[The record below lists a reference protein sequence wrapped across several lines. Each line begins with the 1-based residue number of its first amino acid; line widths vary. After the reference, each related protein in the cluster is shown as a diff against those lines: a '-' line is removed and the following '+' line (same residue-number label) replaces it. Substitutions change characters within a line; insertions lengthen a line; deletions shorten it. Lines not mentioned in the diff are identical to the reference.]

1 VISTIKPLFRGGG
14 GPIIMSRPSRY
25 IILAFILFLTIACS
39 NNAVDSPPD
48 NPYDLYNE
56 AYYGILGTYAAA
68 PRMPDASINMTR
80 LISELKDLNANTYN
94 WLLRNNKDDL
104 EVLKRFLPLAREA
117 GIKIWVTLVPPSE
130 PPPSEPYKLDF
141 EAWAVQLATLS
152 LTETNLVAWSIDD
165 FVHNLKTFTP
175 EYTEKFLAEASAIN
189 PEFAFLPCCYYKQIT
204 PFFVTLYGPLLH
216 GILFPYR
223 AESEGA
229 NLKNPDLVEDEI
241 RDLREMF
248 EPGFPIVMD
257 IYATA
262 HSKLGPTTAEYVN
275 EALIAGMKSA
285 DGVLI
290 YCHQDPVKQPEKYQ
304 IIKQGFAD
312 YDLYKPAQ

>member
-1 VISTIKPLFRGGG
+1 
-14 GPIIMSRPSRY
+14 MRY
-25 IILAFILFLTIACS
+25 NILAIILFLIIGCS
-39 NNAVDSPPD
+39 KDGGEPRPE
-48 NPYDLYNE
+48 NPYDLYKE
-56 AYYGILGTYAAA
+56 AYRGILGTYAAA
-68 PRMPDASINMTR
+68 PRLPDASINMTR
-80 LISELKDLNANTYN
+80 LISELKDINANSYN
-94 WLLRNNKDDL
+94 WLVRNKKDDL
-104 EVLKRFLPLAREA
+104 EVLKKFLPMAREA
-117 GIKIWVTLVPPSE
+117 GIKVWVTLVPPSE

-141 EAWAVQLATLS
+141 QSWAVQLATLS

-175 EYTEKFLAEASAIN
+175 EYTKKFLDDAAAIN
-189 PEFAFLPCCYYKQIT
+189 PEFAFLPCCYYGKIN
-204 PFFVTLYGPLLH
+204 PFFVSLYGHLLN

-229 NLKNPDLVEDEI
+229 NLKNPSLVETEI
-241 RDLREMF
+241 ADLRKMF
-248 EPGFPIVMD
+248 EPGFPIVLD

-262 HSKLGPTTAEYVN
+262 HSSLGATTPEYVN
-275 EALIAGMKSA
+275 EALIDGMKSA

-312 YDLYKPAQ
+312 YDQYKPVN